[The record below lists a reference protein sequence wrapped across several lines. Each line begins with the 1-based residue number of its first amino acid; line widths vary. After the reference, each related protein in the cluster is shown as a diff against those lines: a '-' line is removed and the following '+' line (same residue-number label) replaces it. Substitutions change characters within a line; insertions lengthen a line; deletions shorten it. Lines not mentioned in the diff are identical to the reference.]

1 MFAPG
6 VPRRWR
12 RGLRALGRG
21 MRPPGAPAAAAPRW
35 STLLVWEAGPLP
47 GAQHPVC
54 RGGSRGRPTDR
65 ASWAKEM
72 GLSGCPG
79 PPEGRGEAGRR
90 CHAGRRRRGPG
101 LSPPRLVAPAVFT
114 HGRLASAAVC
124 SRPVQG
130 PEVAADLH
138 LSPVPLPALA
148 PLPQMGDEPPALE
161 SGPRGPKSPPPPVAG
176 LWHRLIQPKPSW
188 AHTWR
193 ALLGP
198 LAGAGPS
205 AGSHARRTPGSA
217 PSEGISSCRR
227 GPGGRAEGVGV
238 TRAETTSRATP
249 RAWRTWCHPPMAQNP
264 GGKPS

>member
-1 MFAPG
+1 MAAGTEGPG
-6 VPRRWR
+6 EGYASPWGPSCCGPALVH
-12 RGLRALGRG
+12 ALGVGGWSPAR
-21 MRPPGAPAAAAPRW
+21 RPAPCVQRREQRPAHGQ
-35 STLLVWEAGPLP
+35 SLLGK
-47 GAQHPVC
+47 
-54 RGGSRGRPTDR
+54 R
-65 ASWAKEM
+65 M

-79 PPEGRGEAGRR
+79 PPESRGEAGRR

-114 HGRLASAAVC
+114 HGRPASAAVC

-130 PEVAADLH
+130 PEVATDLH